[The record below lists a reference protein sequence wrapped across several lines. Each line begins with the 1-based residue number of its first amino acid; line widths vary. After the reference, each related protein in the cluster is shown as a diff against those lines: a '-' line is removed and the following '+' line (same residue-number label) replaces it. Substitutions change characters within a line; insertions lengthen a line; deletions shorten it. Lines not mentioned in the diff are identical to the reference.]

1 MKQLKHLPNK
11 PTLKEIKDYI
21 KELKKERAN
30 FEANVM
36 DLTNPLHQELWKAFN
51 DTIAFLERQARLYE
65 EN

>member
-1 MKQLKHLPNK
+1 MKNQ
-11 PTLKEIKDYI
+11 PTLQEIKEEI
-21 KELKKERAN
+21 KRLKKERAN

-36 DLTNPLHQELWKAFN
+36 DLTNPLHQELWKVFN

>member
-1 MKQLKHLPNK
+1 MKNQ
-11 PTLKEIKDYI
+11 PTLQEIKEEI
-21 KELKKERAN
+21 KRLKKERAN